1 MDADRLTP
9 VSLANLDDE
18 TALIEILKLGLS
30 LRASDLFILPGA
42 PITVKCDGKL
52 VSLTSERMLPRDTSR
67 MIAQIYRL
75 AGTREADS
83 LERTGDDDFSFS
95 LADVSRFRCNAYRQ
109 RGTLAAV
116 LRVVPFGLPDA
127 ATLHIPAEVMALS
140 EMRRGLVL
148 VTGSAGS
155 GKSTTL
161 ACLIDRINHTR
172 MEHIITIEDPIEFLY
187 PHKMSIVSQREVAHD
202 TETFQTA
209 LRASL
214 RQAPD
219 VILLGEMRDYETI
232 STALTAAE
240 TGHLLFSTLHTVGAA
255 KTIDRLI
262 DVFPA
267 QQQQQ
272 VRVQLSMVLQAVV
285 SQQLLPCLKG
295 GRVPAF
301 EVMRVNRAVRNMIR
315 EGKVHQLDNVI
326 FSGAAEGMRAM
337 DADLYRLYKEGM
349 ISRDDA
355 LLYAIQPE
363 TLEKRL

>member
-9 VSLANLDDE
+9 FSIAGMEDE
-18 TALIEILKLGLS
+18 AALVELLKRALS

-42 PITVKCDGKL
+42 PVTVKCDGK
-52 VSLTSERMLPRDTSR
+52 MLPLTQERLLPADTAR
-67 MIAQIYRL
+67 MIAEIYRI
-75 AGTREADS
+75 AGTRESAS

-116 LRVVPFGLPDA
+116 LRVVPFGLPDP
-127 ATLHIPAEVMALS
+127 ATLHIPPEVMALS

-161 ACLIDRINHTR
+161 ACLIDRIDRTR
-172 MEHIITIEDPIEFLY
+172 SEHIITIEDPIEFLY
-187 PHKMSIVSQREVAHD
+187 PHRKSIVSQREVAHD

-267 QQQQQ
+267 EQQLRPQQ
-272 VRVQLSMVLQAVV
+272 VVPRFREGEQHDEHD
-285 SQQLLPCLKG
+285 
-295 GRVPAF
+295 GRFRERAYHA
-301 EVMRVNRAVRNMIR
+301 EKDLGIARAVALRAVYDILR
-315 EGKVHQLDNVI
+315 DGIEKVAHEQHIEDARDPGKND
-326 FSGAAEGMRAM
+326 
-337 DADLYRLYKEGM
+337 
-349 ISRDDA
+349 
-355 LLYAIQPE
+355 PE
-363 TLEKRL
+363 IDIHVRFDPARKGKGIAHG